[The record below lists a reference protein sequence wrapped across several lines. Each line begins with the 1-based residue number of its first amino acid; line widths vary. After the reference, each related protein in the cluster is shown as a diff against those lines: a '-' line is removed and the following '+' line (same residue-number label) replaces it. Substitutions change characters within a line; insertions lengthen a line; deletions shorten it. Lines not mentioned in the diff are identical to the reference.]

1 MTTSDR
7 ETRAAAARQAIL
19 DSGDPDLIKRLH
31 LMDAAAASQ
40 GGDRTGSTRSTQGDG
55 QTPGRQEVSDAS
67 ARPGPWGTAAAA
79 GAGAGLGAMGGMML
93 GTVLGG
99 MVLNEQMRAAF
110 ATLAED
116 AGFDPGAI
124 DVALGDAAPDGAEPG
139 DDLTQ
144 ASHDAPD
151 GGFDGDADDGG
162 WLSGLFDI

>member
-40 GGDRTGSTRSTQGDG
+40 GGDQTGSTRSTQGDG

-116 AGFDPGAI
+116 AGFDPGMIEATLT
-124 DVALGDAAPDGAEPG
+124 DSVSTGDTPGDAGEAG
-139 DDLTQ
+139 DD
-144 ASHDAPD
+144 D
-151 GGFDGDADDGG
+151 
-162 WLSGLFDI
+162 WLGGLFDI